1 MTDMKTNLIYAY
13 RNIKNNSTN
22 SIITVV
28 GLSVAIACSLIIY
41 FYISQEYSYNKF
53 HENIDRLFRINYS
66 IKYIDYQG
74 KDVRVEPIL
83 AERIKKDIPQ
93 VEKSAE
99 YRYAFLQT
107 IGFQDN
113 YFDVNT
119 SYASEDFFSMFSFP
133 FISGSSASIFTNP
146 DEIVITKKIA
156 DKILAGKNKY
166 DELLY
171 KNITF
176 PLGFGNT
183 PFKIVGV
190 IEDIPK
196 NSSIDF
202 DVIISGKSMRSLGG
216 CDNFIGYTSVYYLI
230 KENADAGLAEKNV
243 LQLLNTYYKER
254 VIQMQ
259 EQNELVKTDDAFVPF
274 ILPMKDVYINGDINN
289 CFERSVEK
297 SNFIILI
304 SICLLILIIACS
316 NYTILSLGQYLK
328 KIGDVGIRKAMGATP
343 GNIFYVFLS
352 ESFLLTFSS
361 FIIGGIL
368 CVLALPVFENLS
380 QTKILTESINIPK
393 VISFGAIL
401 FLSVSIITS
410 IIPVMV
416 FSKVSPN
423 QMAGNKINVGNK
435 SKLSQVFVSVQYSL
449 SIILI
454 IVTLFIL
461 KQTDYMK
468 NRSIGMDTSNII
480 DIDVNRIPND
490 KKETFKEMLRQNPA
504 VTNLT
509 MVCRNFLNGSSNDYV
524 NKGDGEKVSVFKFR
538 IDPDYISTLGLNLL
552 YGKNCTAGDM
562 NPSSQTMIVNQSFIE
577 AFGIED
583 DPIGKSY
590 NISGVNFT
598 IIGVVNDFNYFNLRQ
613 KVYPAMLHTN
623 TYYGNGYSDILLR
636 YQPNQ
641 LKSVVEHIKKCY
653 EEVAPGK
660 TLTHFFWNERL
671 NERYE
676 TEDRWSKIIGWASAI
691 AIIIS
696 TLGLYGLTVLLINQK
711 IKEIGVRKVNGAK
724 ISEVLISINKTF
736 FGWLIGSL
744 IIAIPVSYIIVNNWL
759 SNFQYKVKISWWI
772 FILAGLIAFLIA
784 LGTISLQ
791 SWKAARRNPVE
802 ALRYE

>member
-1 MTDMKTNLIYAY
+1 MKTNLIYAY

-22 SIITVV
+22 SIITVI

-41 FYISQEYSYNKF
+41 FYINQEYSCNNF
-53 HENIDRLFRINYS
+53 HKNLDRLYRINYS
-66 IKYIDYQG
+66 IRYIDYQG
-74 KDVRVEPIL
+74 KDVRVE
-83 AERIKKDIPQ
+83 AELTERLKKDIPQ

-99 YRYAFLQT
+99 YRFAFEQT
-107 IGFQDN
+107 ICFQDN
-113 YFDVNT
+113 FFDVNT
-119 SYASEDFFSMFSFP
+119 SYASEEFFSMFSFP
-133 FISGSSASIFTNP
+133 FIAGSPTSIFINP
-146 DEIVITKKIA
+146 NEIVITKKVA

-166 DELLY
+166 DELLN

-176 PLGFGNT
+176 PLAFGNT
-183 PFKIVGV
+183 PLKIVGV
-190 IEDIPK
+190 IKDIPK

-202 DVIISGKSMRSLGG
+202 DVILSGKSGRNLGG
-216 CDNFIGYTSVYYLI
+216 CDNYMGYTSVYYLI
-230 KENADAGLAEKNV
+230 KENADARLAEKNV
-243 LQLLNTYYKER
+243 LQLLNSYYKDR
-254 VIQMQ
+254 VNQMQ

-274 ILPMKDVYINGDINN
+274 ILPMKDVYLNGDIDN

-297 SNFIILI
+297 SNFIVLI

-328 KIGDVGIRKAMGATP
+328 KIGDVGIRKAMGATA

-368 CVLALPVFENLS
+368 CLLALPVFENLS
-380 QTKILTESINIPK
+380 ETKILTDSINIPK
-393 VISFGAIL
+393 VILFAVIL
-401 FLSVSIITS
+401 FMSVSIITS
-410 IIPVMV
+410 LIPVMV

-468 NRSIGMDTSNII
+468 NRNIGMDTNNII
-480 DIDVNRIPND
+480 DIEIDRIPDD
-490 KKETFKEMLRQNPA
+490 KKASFKEMLKQNPS
-504 VTNLT
+504 VINLT

-524 NKGDGEKVSVFKFR
+524 NKGDGEKISVFKFR
-538 IDPDYISTLGLNLL
+538 IDPDYIPTLGLNLL
-552 YGKNCTAGDM
+552 YGKNCTLSDI
-562 NPSSQTMIVNQSFIE
+562 NSSSQTIIVNKAFIE

-583 DPIGKSY
+583 DPIGKSF
-590 NISGVNFT
+590 NISGINFS

-613 KVYPAMLHTN
+613 KVFPAMLHTN
-623 TYYGNGYSDILLR
+623 TYYGNSYSDILLK
-636 YQPNQ
+636 YQPDQ
-641 LKSVVEHIKKCY
+641 LKSVIEHIKKCY

-676 TEDRWSKIIGWASAI
+676 IEDRWSKIIGWASAI

-711 IKEIGVRKVNGAK
+711 IKEIGVRRVNGAR

-736 FGWLIGSL
+736 FVWLIGSL
-744 IIAIPVSYIIVNNWL
+744 IIAIPVAYIIVNNWL
-759 SNFQYKVKISWWI
+759 SNFQYKVEISWWI